1 MVDRV
6 NNFLRGPRDRRDSS
20 SRPAAPPASL
30 GSGDALDEQHI
41 APSPPGSAKLGRV
54 KSAAL
59 LFAVV
64 LVAAVVV
71 SGLAQRPG
79 AAQGPAGGG
88 ASATPRD
95 AGASL
100 GEQQAAVAGA
110 PEPLAGLYAQPSALL
125 EGGADALEDRLA
137 ELEEAGVPV
146 VINKWASWCAPC
158 RYEVPFFQEA
168 VTRYGDRVAFLGL
181 NSADAPAPAAGFL
194 ETFPLAYPSYVDPR
208 EGLAR
213 DIGAG
218 RGFPVTVF
226 LDGEG
231 GRYVAQGAYAT
242 PARLAG
248 DIERYALGSGSG
260 SGPR

>member
-1 MVDRV
+1 MK
-6 NNFLRGPRDRRDSS
+6 G
-20 SRPAAPPASL
+20 
-30 GSGDALDEQHI
+30 
-41 APSPPGSAKLGRV
+41 
-54 KSAAL
+54 AAL
-59 LFAVV
+59 LLAVV
-64 LVAAVVV
+64 LVACVVV
-71 SGLAQRPG
+71 VGLAQRPG
-79 AAQGPAGGG
+79 AAQAPSGGG
-88 ASATPRD
+88 ASAATPRD

-100 GEQQAAVAGA
+100 AQQQAAVAGA

-125 EGGADALEDRLA
+125 EGGAQALEARLA
-137 ELEEAGVPV
+137 ELEDAGVPV
-146 VINKWASWCAPC
+146 VVNKWASWCGPC

-168 VTRYGDRVAFLGL
+168 VVRYGDRVAFLGL
-181 NSADAPAPAAGFL
+181 NSADEPAPAEGFL
-194 ETFPLAYPSYVDPR
+194 EQFPVAYPSYVDPR
-208 EGLAR
+208 EALAR

-260 SGPR
+260 PR

>member
-1 MVDRV
+1 MK
-6 NNFLRGPRDRRDSS
+6 G
-20 SRPAAPPASL
+20 
-30 GSGDALDEQHI
+30 
-41 APSPPGSAKLGRV
+41 
-54 KSAAL
+54 AAL
-59 LFAVV
+59 LLAVA

-71 SGLAQRPG
+71 VGLAQRPG
-79 AAQGPAGGG
+79 VAEDPVGDG

-100 GEQQAAVAGA
+100 DEQRAAVAGA

-125 EGGADALEDRLA
+125 EGGGQALQTRLA
-137 ELEEAGVPV
+137 ELRDAGVPV

-168 VTRYGDRVAFLGL
+168 VVRYGDRVAFLGL
-181 NSADAPAPAAGFL
+181 NAADEPAPAEGFL
-194 ETFPLAYPSYVDPR
+194 EEFPVAYPSYVDPR
-208 EGLAR
+208 EALAR

-248 DIERYALGSGSG
+248 DIERYALRSGAGAGS
-260 SGPR
+260 R

>member
-1 MVDRV
+1 MK
-6 NNFLRGPRDRRDSS
+6 G
-20 SRPAAPPASL
+20 
-30 GSGDALDEQHI
+30 
-41 APSPPGSAKLGRV
+41 
-54 KSAAL
+54 AAL
-59 LFAVV
+59 LLAVV

-71 SGLAQRPG
+71 VGLAQRPG
-79 AAQGPAGGG
+79 VAQGPAEGQ
-88 ASATPRD
+88 ASATPQD

-100 GEQQAAVAGA
+100 DQQQAAAAGA

-125 EGGADALEDRLA
+125 KGGAPAFEARLA
-137 ELEEAGVPV
+137 DLADAGVPV

-168 VTRYGDRVAFLGL
+168 VVRYGDRVAFLGL
-181 NSADAPAPAAGFL
+181 NAADEPAPAEGFL
-194 ETFPLAYPSYVDPR
+194 EAFPVAYPSYVDPR
-208 EGLAR
+208 EALAR

-248 DIERYALGSGSG
+248 DIERYALGSGAG
-260 SGPR
+260 TQ